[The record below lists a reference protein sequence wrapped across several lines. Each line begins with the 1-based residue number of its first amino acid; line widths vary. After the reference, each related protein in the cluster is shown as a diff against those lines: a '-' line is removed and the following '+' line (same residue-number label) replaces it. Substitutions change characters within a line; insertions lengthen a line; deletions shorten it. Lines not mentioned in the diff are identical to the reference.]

1 MDAHPDPFPADPFA
15 GDPADPVR
23 ELAALDDDSAV
34 VEPLSP
40 DEREVVLADLQD
52 LEVFEALLSERGVRG
67 LVVTCAECDVPHY
80 VEWHLLRANLRHL
93 LDAGT
98 TRVHEPAWS
107 PEPEDYVSW
116 DYARGF
122 TDAVLDS

>member
-1 MDAHPDPFPADPFA
+1 MDAQPDPFPADPFA

-23 ELAALDDDSAV
+23 ELAALDDDEDV
-34 VEPLSP
+34 VEPLLP
-40 DEREVVLADLQD
+40 EQREGVLADLED
-52 LEVFEALLSERGVRG
+52 LEVFEALLSERGLRG
-67 LVVTCAECDVPHY
+67 LVVTCSECAEPHY

-98 TRVHEPAWS
+98 TRVHEPACS
-107 PEPEDYVSW
+107 PDPDDYVTW